1 MLEDQSVED
10 ETAAR
15 RRAMG
20 LLARALASELT
31 GPLTQRFAD
40 HGAKDLKPVET
51 GLAMLR
57 GRAGGDGAP
66 FNLGEATVTRAIV
79 ELPGGERGYAH
90 ILGRDAE
97 LARLAAI
104 FDALWQKPDQRR
116 TVETCVLEPIVSR
129 LEAARA
135 RRSAISVPACAAPD
149 CAIATLRAEEEP
161 DRANGRAARRDPSR
175 RRSELGLRD

>member
-10 ETAAR
+10 EAAAR

-31 GPLTQRFAD
+31 GPLTRRFAD

-79 ELPGGERGYAH
+79 EPPGGERGYAH

-97 LARLAAI
+97 LAAI

-116 TVETCVLEPIVSR
+116 TVETCVLEPIASR

-135 RRSAISVPACAAPD
+135 RRSAEIAATRVD
-149 CAIATLRAEEEP
+149 FFTLKRGEDEP
-161 DRANGRAARRDPSR
+161 
-175 RRSELGLRD
+175 

>member
-1 MLEDQSVED
+1 MLEDISAEN

-31 GPLTQRFAD
+31 APLEQRFPD

-51 GLAMLR
+51 GLVMLR

-66 FNLGEATVTRAIV
+66 FNLGEVTVTRAVV

-97 LARLAAI
+97 LARLGAI
-104 FDALWQKPDQRR
+104 FDALWQMPHRR
-116 TVETCVLEPIVSR
+116 QAVETCVLKPIASR

-135 RRSAISVPACAAPD
+135 KTSAEIAATRVD
-149 CAIATLRAEEEP
+149 FFTLKRGEDE
-161 DRANGRAARRDPSR
+161 S
-175 RRSELGLRD
+175 

>member
-1 MLEDQSVED
+1 MLEHISAEN

-15 RRAMG
+15 QRAMG

-31 GPLTQRFAD
+31 APLEQRFPD
-40 HGAKDLKPVET
+40 HDAKDLKPVET
-51 GLAMLR
+51 GLVMLR

-66 FNLGEATVTRAIV
+66 FNLGEATVTRAVV

-97 LARLAAI
+97 RARLAAV
-104 FDALWQKPDQRR
+104 FDALWQMPHRR
-116 TVETCVLEPIVSR
+116 HEVETCVLKPIASR

-135 RRSAISVPACAAPD
+135 KTSAEIAATRVD
-149 CAIATLRAEEEP
+149 FFTLKRGEDE
-161 DRANGRAARRDPSR
+161 
-175 RRSELGLRD
+175 

>member
-1 MLEDQSVED
+1 MLEDQSAED

-31 GPLTQRFAD
+31 GPLTRRFAD

-51 GLAMLR
+51 GLVMLR

-104 FDALWQKPDQRR
+104 FDALSQKPDQRR
-116 TVETCVLEPIVSR
+116 TVETCVLEPIASR

-135 RRSAISVPACAAPD
+135 RRSAEIAATRVD
-149 CAIATLRAEEEP
+149 FFTLKRGEDEP
-161 DRANGRAARRDPSR
+161 
-175 RRSELGLRD
+175 